1 LPWHKRSCL
10 WIKKKFEAWLK
21 THQAGAIDWRFL
33 RPTQAK
39 ATRSWLEIEQ
49 DDSIFVQGDAS
60 KHDTYELEFANL
72 PAGITALRLEALP
85 DERLP
90 KNGPGRAYYEGPK
103 GDFFLS
109 EIKLSAN
116 SQPVKLQ
123 NGSHN
128 YAKQWIGKGDPG
140 AMAALDGDLQTGW
153 SVSGRGRQAE
163 SGRVATHEAAHG
175 QDFENQNGF

>member
-1 LPWHKRSCL
+1 M
-10 WIKKKFEAWLK
+10 I
-21 THQAGAIDWRFL
+21 
-33 RPTQAK
+33 
-39 ATRSWLEIEQ
+39 
-49 DDSIFVQGDAS
+49 SIFVQGDAS
-60 KHDTYELEFANL
+60 KHDTYELEFTNL

-116 SQPVKLQ
+116 GQPVKLQ

-153 SVSGRGRQAE
+153 SVSGRKA
-163 SGRVATHEAAHG
+163 SRVRPCG
-175 QDFENQNGF
+175 NSRSRLRPRL